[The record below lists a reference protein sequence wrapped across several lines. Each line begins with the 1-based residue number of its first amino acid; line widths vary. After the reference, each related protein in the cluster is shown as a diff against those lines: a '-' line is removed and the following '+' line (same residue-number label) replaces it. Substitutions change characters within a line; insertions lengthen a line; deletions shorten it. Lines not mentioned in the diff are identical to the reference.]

1 MDFLTNPDF
10 YRFASIP
17 FVAALVGWGTNWLAT
32 KLLFYPV
39 EPWGKPPWLG
49 WQGIVPSKAEKMGV
63 LTTESMLSK
72 LGSLSEVFGT
82 MEPKRIAAFLVE
94 RIEPQVEQLVEEVMS
109 GEQEQIWALVPR
121 TAKLVVYE
129 MVRQR
134 MPTAVD
140 AMMEDV
146 GEHIEEMVD
155 LRQMVSSRLKEEPRL
170 VNRIFLECG
179 QSEFKFIVRSGL
191 YFGFAFGLIQMA
203 FWVLVRQPWVLPVF
217 GLMVG
222 YFTNWIALRI
232 VFQPLKP
239 IKIGPF
245 KIQGLFLKRQ
255 REVAAI
261 YCDIVTREVLTIRN
275 IIHNMLYGSKSERTN
290 QIIRKHVR
298 RVVDESLGVTR
309 PVVQLAVGSK
319 EYDRLKESVSEKAF
333 TLTATT
339 FDDPAFNQSRAKI
352 VREHMTERM
361 EQLSPKEFQYLL
373 RPAFEE
379 EELKLILLGAL
390 LGFGTGVAQ
399 FVWVFKDVWLRWAAE
414 AGVPIPP
421 GL

>member
-1 MDFLTNPDF
+1 
-10 YRFASIP
+10 
-17 FVAALVGWGTNWLAT
+17 
-32 KLLFYPV
+32 
-39 EPWGKPPWLG
+39 
-49 WQGIVPSKAEKMGV
+49 
-63 LTTESMLSK
+63 
-72 LGSLSEVFGT
+72 
-82 MEPKRIAAFLVE
+82 
-94 RIEPQVEQLVEEVMS
+94 
-109 GEQEQIWALVPR
+109 
-121 TAKLVVYE
+121 
-129 MVRQR
+129 
-134 MPTAVD
+134 
-140 AMMEDV
+140 
-146 GEHIEEMVD
+146 
-155 LRQMVSSRLKEEPRL
+155 
-170 VNRIFLECG
+170 
-179 QSEFKFIVRSGL
+179 
-191 YFGFAFGLIQMA
+191 
-203 FWVLVRQPWVLPVF
+203 
-217 GLMVG
+217 
-222 YFTNWIALRI
+222 
-232 VFQPLKP
+232 
-239 IKIGPF
+239 
-245 KIQGLFLKRQ
+245 
-255 REVAAI
+255 
-261 YCDIVTREVLTIRN
+261 
-275 IIHNMLYGSKSERTN
+275 
-290 QIIRKHVR
+290 RKHVR